1 MNYRERCY
9 RNFVSKHWKYI
20 HVLSKEEY
28 DFHSK
33 LYAKTFLKHMPKD
46 KNAVIMDVACGAG
59 HFMYFLKKEG
69 YQNVVGID
77 ISSEQLELA
86 KQMDVRSVKEEDLF
100 TYLPQHSGQYD
111 MILGNDIIEHL
122 NKDEVLQLLDA
133 MFTALKPGGKILIST
148 ENAASLFG
156 ASRVFIDFTHE
167 QGFTPISL
175 NQVLRVCGFDEVSV
189 YGIGPIHNLS
199 SLIRVGLWKIID
211 RCLKFFLAI
220 ECGLGRGLKKR
231 DIILEPRMFAIAKK
245 PKVLNKGGA
254 S

>member
-1 MNYRERCY
+1 MDYRERCY
-9 RNFVSKHWKYI
+9 KHFVSKHWKYI

-33 LYAKTFLKHMPKD
+33 LYAKTFLKHMPED
-46 KNAVIMDVACGAG
+46 KNAAIMDVACGAG
-59 HFMYFLKKEG
+59 HFMYFLKKMG

-77 ISSEQLELA
+77 ISTEQLDLA
-86 KQMDVRSVKEEDLF
+86 KQMGVSTVEEADLF
-100 TYLPQHSGQYD
+100 TYLPEHAGQYD

-133 MFTALKPGGKILIST
+133 MFLALKPDGKILIST

-175 NQVLRVCGFDEVSV
+175 TQVLRVCGFDKVKV

-231 DIILEPRMFAIAKK
+231 EIILEPRMFAKAKK
-245 PKVLNKGGA
+245 PNTVSDGGT